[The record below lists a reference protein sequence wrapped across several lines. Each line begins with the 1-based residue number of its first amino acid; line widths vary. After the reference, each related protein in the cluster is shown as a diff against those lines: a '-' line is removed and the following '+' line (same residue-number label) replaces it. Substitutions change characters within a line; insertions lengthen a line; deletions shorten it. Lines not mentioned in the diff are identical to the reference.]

1 MKTNFLK
8 AGVAILILDKK
19 RRGIRNA
26 TTDKG
31 SYDIMIMDSI
41 LKENREILNMY
52 APTTG
57 FHNT

>member
-8 AGVAILILDKK
+8 AEVVILILDKK
-19 RRGIRNA
+19 RLGIRNA
-26 TTDKG
+26 TTVKG

-41 LKENREILNMY
+41 LGENREILDMC